1 MRQSAEL
8 FGMMSHRF
16 QIDESSIND
25 DSQRRERISSYDS
38 SKIMDP
44 RAEPVRTPEK
54 FAGLMCDP
62 YNFGDSELGDMN
74 SY

>member
-1 MRQSAEL
+1 MRQSVEL

-44 RAEPVRTPEK
+44 RDEPGLRTV
-54 FAGLMCDP
+54 
-62 YNFGDSELGDMN
+62 ELFSD
-74 SY
+74 